1 MSSLDALLE
10 RGVWLLETPCSR
22 IDTVGFALK
31 GCECSFQ
38 DLSKFDF
45 CKNVTSKTEKEPHK
59 FRVIR
64 DDLLHPTLGGNKIR
78 KLDAVVP
85 FLKDEEITDVVRT
98 SLFFVLSFLSLKRF
112 QCLSGDLW
120 RLSKCSCCCCSSAVA
135 CAEHGMSAHLLLRGE
150 KIEVTTGYNLISEV
164 YGNVVYVPRTEYA
177 DRQKMLSSHMERV
190 ACPEEPVLWL
200 NGNSI
205 TRETITPSESSK
217 LLEPGRGRRKWAVL
231 GEGGASGL
239 ALLGFIRLVRWLSEN
254 EVFERDDKIKIVVD
268 SGTGTSAI
276 GLALGIALLGLH
288 QWEIVGVMLSG
299 SREYYERQTKNLV
312 TGFLQQFRCDQ
323 SAEAL
328 SLNLVWEERK
338 RVRRF
343 GKIYGGEIGACKSI
357 ARQTG
362 ILLDPIYTLAAWE
375 VAIELSWN
383 ETADK
388 VAILHTGGALGLF
401 GLAQTNPQEFSQTRE
416 YAPPKQLSLARHT
429 KSGRS

>member
-1 MSSLDALLE
+1 
-10 RGVWLLETPCSR
+10 
-22 IDTVGFALK
+22 
-31 GCECSFQ
+31 
-38 DLSKFDF
+38 
-45 CKNVTSKTEKEPHK
+45 KEPHK

-85 FLKDEEITDVVRT
+85 FLKDEEITDVVT
-98 SLFFVLSFLSLKRF
+98 CGGCQSAHAAAV
-112 QCLSGDLW
+112 
-120 RLSKCSCCCCSSAVA
+120 AVA
-135 CAEHGMSAHLLLRGE
+135 CADHGMSAHLLLRGE
-150 KIEVTTGYNLISEV
+150 KLEVTTGYNLISEV

-205 TRETITPSESSK
+205 TRETITPSESSR

-254 EVFERDDKIKIVVD
+254 EVFEREDKIKIVVD

-276 GLALGIALLGLH
+276 GLALGIALLGYAR
-288 QWEIVGVMLSG
+288 WEIVGVMLSG
-299 SREYYERQTKNLV
+299 SRDYYERQTKNLV

-328 SLNLVWEERK
+328 SLPLVWEERK

-343 GKIYGGEIGACKSI
+343 GKIFEGEIGACKSI

-383 ETADK
+383 ETGDK

-401 GLAQTNPQEFSQTRE
+401 GLAQ
-416 YAPPKQLSLARHT
+416 
-429 KSGRS
+429 